1 MIKKKPFDNNYF
13 IGYVSHVSPQF
24 VKVHFPSSTL
34 LNKTIFS
41 GEEFNGGL
49 VGNFVTIEAENDGFI
64 GKISEIN
71 LPEKERLTLS
81 EKSFQNSDFH
91 PTATIEILL
100 SFDYFDGQA
109 KHTLNAFPN
118 IGAKV
123 FVCPSGFIEN
133 YVRNFGKKEN
143 KKVPSIDLG
152 HLTSNPDTKVCVS
165 QQALFSRHCAIVGT
179 TGGGKS
185 YTIAKLIENMVKNK
199 SKVILLDPTG
209 EYSVIKKGV
218 QSVTLGESTFFPYQK
233 LSKEDL
239 FFLVKPSEGVQKP
252 KLLEAIRSLKAV
264 KIYQEETDDKKSHDI
279 LKPFIEDGF
288 LVKNNKTIR
297 DYERYNT
304 RNFDKIESENL
315 ELNIKKLGKQI
326 IKECIHPTEQKNDK
340 EFGGYN
346 DKDANYCYGMVNR
359 VHNLVNTKIYSDA
372 FNFSDDRLVENSLT
386 NIIDQFI
393 AEEQQDDFVLRIGFE
408 NLGYEFQTREILANA
423 LGRYLLKLARRK
435 QFETSPIVLVLDEA
449 HQFLNK
455 IVVDDFFQTMAL
467 SSFEQIS
474 KESRKY
480 GLFLCLATQMPRDI
494 PVGTLSQ
501 MGTFIV
507 HRLIN
512 YNDKEAIRQACSSA
526 NSNILSY
533 LPVLG
538 EGEAILT
545 GVDFS
550 MPLSVKVSKPNVP
563 PDSDTPLFKI

>member
-1 MIKKKPFDNNYF
+1 
-13 IGYVSHVSPQF
+13 
-24 VKVHFPSSTL
+24 
-34 LNKTIFS
+34 
-41 GEEFNGGL
+41 EEFNGGL

-264 KIYQEETDDKKSHDI
+264 KIYQEINESDASYEHLEGFVNDDGLLIKENHIIKSYEQFGTKK
-279 LKPFIEDGF
+279 FNE
-288 LVKNNKTIR
+288 
-297 DYERYNT
+297 
-304 RNFDKIESENL
+304 IESENL
-315 ELNIKKLGKQI
+315 ELNIKRLGKQI
-326 IKECIHPTEQKNDK
+326 IEECIYPTQRYDNELFGNKN
-340 EFGGYN
+340 EN
-346 DKDANYCYGMVNR
+346 DANYCYGMINR
-359 VHNLVNTKIYSDA
+359 IHNLVNTKIYSDA
-372 FNFSDDRLVENSLT
+372 FNFNSNGLAENSLT
-386 NIIDQFI
+386 EIIDKFI

-423 LGRYLLKLARRK
+423 IGRYLLKLAREK
-435 QFETSPIVLVLDEA
+435 LFKNNPVVLILDEA

-526 NSNILSY
+526 NSNVLSY

-545 GVDFS
+545 GVDFP
-550 MPLSVKVSKPNVP
+550 MPLSVKVSKTNVP
-563 PDSDTPLFKI
+563 PDSDTPLFKIRE